1 MTADQA
7 TIRSARM
14 FTRTRGG
21 IPRSH
26 WPKIAAFVCALVTLV
41 SLIPI
46 IMMVLVGFQS
56 DAQALATPPDLWPS
70 TWHADNIGKTLSAAP
85 LVQYLVNTVIFAGST
100 TVLET
105 ATAACAAYAFA
116 RLSFRG
122 RDVLFILYLAT
133 LMVPPQVT
141 IIPQFIMIAQLQWVD
156 SWQGMIIPQAF
167 TALGTFLLRQYF
179 LTIPRDYEEA
189 ARLDGANRW
198 KCFIRIIVPLSLPA
212 VAAVAV
218 FKFIAQWNNLLWPL
232 VVSNSDSTRT
242 VSVGLRVFAG
252 TYVTQWNLLLIGSA
266 MATIPVVLVFLLAQ
280 KWFVRGISMSGLG
293 GR

>member
-1 MTADQA
+1 MTADTTPTA
-7 TIRSARM
+7 KLFGRSSR
-14 FTRTRGG
+14 G

-26 WPKIAAFVCALVTLV
+26 WPKIAAFACSLVTLV

-46 IMMVLVGFQS
+46 IVMLLVGFQS
-56 DAQALATPPDLWPS
+56 DSQALATPPQVWPAP
-70 TWHADNIGKTLSAAP
+70 WHLDNVGRTLAAAP
-85 LVQYLVNTVIFAGST
+85 MVQYLINTVIFAGST
-100 TVLET
+100 TALET
-105 ATAACAAYAFA
+105 ITAACAAYAFV
-116 RLSFRG
+116 RLRFRG
-122 RDVLFILYLAT
+122 RETLFILYLAT

-141 IIPQFIMIAQLQWVD
+141 IIPQFILVARLHWVD
-156 SWQGMIIPQAF
+156 TWQGMIIPQAF

-179 LTIPRDYEEA
+179 RTIPHDYEEA

-198 KCFIRIIVPLSLPA
+198 TCFTRVILPLSLPA

-242 VSVGLRVFAG
+242 LSVGLRVFAG
-252 TYVTQWNLLLIGSA
+252 TYVTQWNLMLVGAAI
-266 MATIPVVLVFLLAQ
+266 ATVPVVIVFLVAQ